1 MTDATARAG
10 VVRAVAP
17 AKVNLSLEVLGRRK
31 DGYHEIR
38 TSALAVDLCD
48 ALEARATRTGE
59 VRLSLAGPA
68 ASPDVPLDGTNL
80 VHRAALAVLEEGKA
94 RRAIDPDAGVDLAL
108 EKRIPSQA
116 GLGGGSSDAAA
127 AWLVTAAC
135 FGLDLESPVRDRAL
149 ARIGSDCVFF
159 AAAGATGHALCEG
172 RGERVSAR
180 TYPAPAIRVAIV
192 TPDVECSTAE
202 VYRAFVPRGLGARPT
217 SANDL
222 EDAALRAFPALAPWR
237 RLLGDP
243 GRWSLSG
250 SGSSFFALFEK
261 GAEAEAALESVRSA
275 ARDADLAL
283 RGSWVVRPA
292 GHGAKLLGSS

>member
-1 MTDATARAG
+1 MTASAARAG
-10 VVRAVAP
+10 VVRAIAP
-17 AKVNLSLEVLGRRK
+17 AKINLSLEVLGLRA

-48 ALEARATRTGE
+48 ALEARPTRTGE
-59 VRLSLAGPA
+59 VRLSIAGPA
-68 ASPDVPLDGTNL
+68 ASPDVPADGTNL
-80 VHRAALAVLEEGKA
+80 VARAARAVLEEGKA
-94 RRAIDPDAGVDLAL
+94 RGAIGRDAGVDLAL
-108 EKRIPSQA
+108 EKRIPSRA

-127 AWLVTAAC
+127 GWLATAAC
-135 FGLDLESPVRDRAL
+135 FGLELPPAVRDRAL
-149 ARIGSDCVFF
+149 AGIGSDCVFF

-180 TYPAPAIRVAIV
+180 TYPAPSIRVAIA
-192 TPDVECSTAE
+192 TPEIECPTAA
-202 VYRAFVPRGLGARPT
+202 VYRAFVPRALGPRPT

-222 EDAALRAFPALAPWR
+222 EDAALRAFPGLARWR
-237 RLLGDP
+237 RLLP

-250 SGSSFFALFEK
+250 SGSSFFALFETD
-261 GAEAEAALESVRSA
+261 ADANAALDNVRDA

-292 GHGAKLLGSS
+292 GHGAKLLGTS